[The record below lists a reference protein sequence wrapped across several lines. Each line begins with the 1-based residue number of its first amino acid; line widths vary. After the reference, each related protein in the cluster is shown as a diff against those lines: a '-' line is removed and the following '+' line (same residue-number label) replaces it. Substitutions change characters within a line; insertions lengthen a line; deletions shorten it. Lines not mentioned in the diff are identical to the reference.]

1 MNLPLLVE
9 IPAALLPLVARN
21 RESLRAAVGAIQ
33 SESEG
38 AAAGL
43 IAGRTRS
50 HNSQTDHPTPP
61 FATPQSPVGAGSTR
75 DEALPVPTQPDWSP
89 DRWLQ
94 WDRVTAASDFVLQQA
109 TQNPVLL
116 LDLAASGDLDRAFA
130 PGELCAQIAAAVSQA
145 ATEDELARALRRQR
159 ARHQIR
165 IIWRDLTRQA
175 DLIQTCRDLSDMADA
190 CIDQAYQWLYLRH
203 CQQFGTPMGR
213 RSGQPQHMVVLGM
226 GKLGA
231 VELNLSSDI
240 DLIFAYPEGGETEGA
255 KRPLDNQ
262 EFFIRLGQRLI
273 KALDPITVDGFVFRV
288 DMRLR
293 PYGSSGALVLSFNA
307 LEQYYQDQGRDWE
320 RYAMIKARV
329 VAGDQQA
336 GAQLLDMLRPFVYR
350 RYLDFSAIEA
360 LRTMKQL
367 IQQEVRRKGMADN
380 IKLGSGGIRE
390 VEFIAQAFQLIHGGR
405 DLSLQQRPL
414 LKVLATLE
422 GQGYLPAAVIAEL
435 RDGYEFLRYTEHAI
449 QAIADRQTQMLPDG
463 DQDRA
468 RIAFMMGFT
477 DWASFHQR
485 LMQWRER
492 TAWHF
497 GELIAD
503 PDEEADVPKEEI
515 VGGEWLPLWED
526 SQDQDVACRQ
536 LYTAGFNDP
545 AKALKRLEDLRAS
558 PQLRAMQRLGRERLD
573 AFIPRLLAQAVEHV
587 DPDLVLERVLP
598 LVEAVARR
606 SAYLVLLTENPD
618 ALRRLLTLCAASPWI
633 AEQIARFPLLLD
645 ELLNEARLFN
655 PPLAPE
661 LAAELRERL
670 TRIPEDDLEQQMEAL
685 RHFKLAHN
693 LRVAA
698 SEIVGALPLMK
709 VSDYLTWLAEAILEQ
724 VLALAWRQTV
734 ARHGVPKRP
743 DGSDCDPGFVIVGYG
758 KVGGIEL
765 GHGSDLDLVFIHD
778 GDPNAETDGAKP
790 IDSAQFFT
798 RLGQRIIHLL
808 TAQTNSG
815 QLYDVDMRL
824 RPSGAAGLLVSSV
837 AAFARY
843 QENEAWTW
851 EHQALVRARVLVGC
865 RQTGAA
871 FEQVRAQ
878 VLGRTRD
885 LDKLRAEVSEMRAK
899 MRDNLGTRLTT
910 AGLGANAFDAGV
922 PFDVKQDA
930 GGIVD
935 IEFMVQYAALAWS
948 DKHPALLQY
957 TDNIRILEGLEQAGL
972 LPAAD
977 AGLLREAYKA
987 YRSAA
992 HRQALQ
998 KQAGVI
1004 AGDQFSAERREVM
1017 RIWQSLGLSTP
1028 PVGAA

>member
-1 MNLPLLVE
+1 MSLPLLADF
-9 IPAALLPLVARN
+9 PAILLPLITRAQQTFRTALADLSADALASFEAWP
-21 RESLRAAVGAIQ
+21 ESRRLA
-33 SESEG
+33 
-38 AAAGL
+38 
-43 IAGRTRS
+43 
-50 HNSQTDHPTPP
+50 
-61 FATPQSPVGAGSTR
+61 F
-75 DEALPVPTQPDWSP
+75 
-89 DRWLQ
+89 
-94 WDRVTAASDFVLQQA
+94 DRVCAASDFVTEQICRD
-109 TQNPVLL
+109 PRML
-116 LDLAASGDLDRAFA
+116 LDMADS
-130 PGELCAQIAAAVSQA
+130 GELERSFSADELRGQIADALST
-145 ATEDELARALRRQR
+145 ATTDDELGRNLRRQR
-159 ARHQIR
+159 MRHQVR

-175 DLIQTCRDLSDMADA
+175 DLIETCRELSDMADA
-190 CIDQAYQWLYLRH
+190 CIDLACHWLHERL
-203 CQQFGTPMGR
+203 CQQFGTPTGR
-213 RSGQPQHMVVLGM
+213 RTGLPQQMVILGM

-240 DLIFAYPEGGETEGA
+240 DLIFGYPEGGETVGV

-273 KALDPITVDGFVFRV
+273 KALDPVTVDGFVFRV

-329 VAGDQQA
+329 VGGDQKA
-336 GAQLLDMLRPFVYR
+336 GAELLEMLRPFVYR

-367 IQQEVRRKGMADN
+367 IQQEVKRKGMAEN
-380 IKLGSGGIRE
+380 IKLGAGGIRE

-414 LKVLATLE
+414 FKVLKTLE
-422 GQGYLPAAVIAEL
+422 GQGYLPSAVTEEL
-435 RDGYEFLRYTEHAI
+435 REGYEFLRYTEHAI
-449 QAIADRQTQMLPDG
+449 QAIADRQTQMLPDNEQ
-463 DQDRA
+463 DQA
-468 RIAFMMGFT
+468 RIALMMGFS
-477 DWASFHQR
+477 DWASFHER
-485 LMQWRER
+485 LMYWRGR
-492 TAWHF
+492 VSWHF
-497 GELIAD
+497 RQVIAD
-503 PDEEADVPKEEI
+503 PDSDPDEEQEDDSEVI
-515 VGGEWLPLWED
+515 VGGEWLPLWEE
-526 SQDQDVACRQ
+526 SQDEEAASRQ
-536 LYTAGFNDP
+536 LSQAGFVN
-545 AKALKRLEDLRAS
+545 AETAIKHLANLRSS
-558 PQLRAMQRLGRERLD
+558 PHLRSMQRLSRERLD
-573 AFIPRLLAQAVEHV
+573 AFIPRLLAQAVEH
-587 DPDLVLERVLP
+587 DKPDLVLERVLP

-645 ELLNEARLFN
+645 ELLNEGRLFN

-670 TRIPEDDLEQQMEAL
+670 IRIPEDDLEQQMEAL
-685 RHFKLAHN
+685 RHFKLAHS

-698 SEIVGALPLMK
+698 SEITGSLPLMK

-724 VLALAWRQTV
+724 VLALAWRHSV
-734 ARHGVPKRP
+734 ARHGTPSRP
-743 DGSDCDPGFVIVGYG
+743 DGTLCDPGFVIVGYG

-778 GDPNAETDGAKP
+778 GDPQTETDGARP

-808 TAQTNSG
+808 TTQTNSG

-824 RPSGAAGLLVSSV
+824 RPSGASGLLVSSLG
-837 AAFARY
+837 AFARY
-843 QENEAWTW
+843 QDKEAWTW
-851 EHQALVRARVLVGC
+851 EHQALVRARVLTGSPDVG
-865 RQTGAA
+865 R
-871 FEQVRAQ
+871 EVEKVRAD
-878 VLGRTRD
+878 VLGRERD

-899 MRDNLGTRLTT
+899 MRDNLGSRLTA
-910 AGLGANAFDAGV
+910 AGRGANAFESSM
-922 PFDVKQDA
+922 PFDLKQDA

-948 DKHPALLQY
+948 REHPGLLQY
-957 TDNIRILEGLEQAGL
+957 TDNIRILEGLEEAGL
-972 LPAAD
+972 LPDAD
-977 AGLLREAYKA
+977 ASLLREAYKA

-998 KQAGVI
+998 KQAGVVS
-1004 AGDQFSAERREVM
+1004 GDQFHCERREVM
-1017 RIWQSLGLSTP
+1017 RIWAQMGLS
-1028 PVGAA
+1028 

>member
-1 MNLPLLVE
+1 MTLPVLAEL
-9 IPAALLPLVARN
+9 PAILLPLV
-21 RESLRAAVGAIQ
+21 
-33 SESEG
+33 
-38 AAAGL
+38 
-43 IAGRTRS
+43 TRS
-50 HNSQTDHPTPP
+50 EQSFRTAVAALEDDHGFVNWTPERWAQ
-61 FATPQSPVGAGSTR
+61 FA
-75 DEALPVPTQPDWSP
+75 
-89 DRWLQ
+89 
-94 WDRVTAASDFVLQQA
+94 RVTAASEFVIEQSVRDPLM
-109 TQNPVLL
+109 LL
-116 LDLAASGDLDRAFA
+116 SLVQSGELDRAFA
-130 PGELCAQIAAAVSQA
+130 PGELCAQIAAAVNA
-145 ATEDELARALRRQR
+145 AQSEDELGRALRRQR
-159 ARHQIR
+159 ARHQVR

-175 DLIQTCRDLSDMADA
+175 DLVQTCRDLSDMADA
-190 CIDQAYQWLYLRH
+190 TIDQAYQWLYSRH
-203 CQQFGTPMGR
+203 CEQFGTPTGR
-213 RSGQPQHMVVLGM
+213 RSGEPQQMVILGM

-240 DLIFAYPEGGETEGA
+240 DLIFAYPEGGETVGV
-255 KRPLDNQ
+255 KRSLDNQ

-273 KALDPITVDGFVFRV
+273 KALDPMTVDGFVFRV

-329 VAGDQQA
+329 VAGDQVA

-414 LKVLATLE
+414 LKVLSTLE
-422 GQGYLPAAVIAEL
+422 GQGYLPPAVISEL
-435 RDGYEFLRYTEHAI
+435 REGYEFLRYTEHAI

-463 DQDRA
+463 AQDQA
-468 RIAFMMGFT
+468 RIAFMLGFA
-477 DWASFHQR
+477 DWDAFHEN
-485 LMQWRER
+485 LMFWRGR
-492 TAWHF
+492 VAWHF
-497 GELIAD
+497 AQVIAD
-503 PDEEADVPKEEI
+503 PDDDEGAESEVV
-515 VGGEWLPLWED
+515 VGGEWLPLWEEA
-526 SQDQDVACRQ
+526 QDEEAACRQ
-536 LYTAGFNDP
+536 LEEGGFAD
-545 AKALKRLEDLRAS
+545 ASKALKALAGLRSS

-573 AFIPRLLAQAVEHV
+573 AFIPRLLAQAVEHAN
-587 DPDLVLERVLP
+587 PDLVLERVLP

-606 SAYLVLLTENPD
+606 SAYLVLLTENPS

-633 AEQIARFPLLLD
+633 AEQITRFPLLLD
-645 ELLNEARLFN
+645 ELLNEGRLFK

-685 RHFKLAHN
+685 RHFKLAHR

-698 SEIVGALPLMK
+698 SEIAGSLPLMK

-734 ARHGVPKRP
+734 AKYGTPLRT
-743 DGSDCDPGFVIVGYG
+743 DGTLCDPGFIIVGYG
-758 KVGGIEL
+758 KVGGLEL

-778 GDPNAETDGAKP
+778 GDPQAETDGPKS
-790 IDSAQFFT
+790 IDGAQFFT

-815 QLYDVDMRL
+815 QLYEVDMRL
-824 RPSGAAGLLVSSV
+824 RPSGASGLLVSSLG
-837 AAFARY
+837 AFARY

-851 EHQALVRARVLVGC
+851 EHQALVRARVLVGS
-865 RQTGAA
+865 QDVGQA
-871 FEQVRAQ
+871 FEKVRAQ
-878 VLGRTRD
+878 VLGKARD
-885 LDKLRAEVSEMRAK
+885 LATLQQEVSEMRAK
-899 MRDNLGTRLTT
+899 MRDNLGTKST
-910 AGLGANAFDAGV
+910 AAGTAANAFDATA
-922 PFDVKQDA
+922 PFDLKQDA

-948 DKHPALLQY
+948 QSHPPLLRW
-957 TDNIRILEGLEQAGL
+957 TDNIRILEELEHEGLM
-972 LPAAD
+972 PAED
-977 AGLLREAYKA
+977 ASLLREAYKA

-998 KQAGVI
+998 KDAGVI
-1004 AGDQFSAERREVM
+1004 AGDQFADERRQVL
-1017 RIWQSLGLSTP
+1017 RIWKEMGLS
-1028 PVGAA
+1028 

>member
-1 MNLPLLVE
+1 MSLPSLAA
-9 IPAALLPLVARN
+9 IPSLLLPLA
-21 RESLRAAVGAIQ
+21 SRAEQSWRSAV
-33 SESEG
+33 
-38 AAAGL
+38 AGL
-43 IAGRTRS
+43 EGEQGLDEWSSERWS
-50 HNSQTDHPTPP
+50 D
-61 FATPQSPVGAGSTR
+61 FA
-75 DEALPVPTQPDWSP
+75 
-89 DRWLQ
+89 
-94 WDRVTAASDFVLQQA
+94 RVSAASDFFIEQVLRD
-109 TQNPVLL
+109 PLMLL
-116 LDLAASGDLDRAFA
+116 ELVSWGELDRSFA
-130 PGELCAQIAAAVSQA
+130 PGELCGQIAEAAQQA
-145 ATEDELARALRRQR
+145 QTDEELGRALRRQR
-159 ARHQIR
+159 TRQQVR

-175 DLIQTCRDLSDMADA
+175 DLIETCRDLSDMADA
-190 CIDQAYQWLYLRH
+190 SIDQAYRWLYERH
-203 CQQFGTPMGR
+203 CQQFGTPIGH
-213 RSGQPQHMVVLGM
+213 RSGEPQPMVILGM

-240 DLIFAYPEGGETEGA
+240 DLIFAYPEGGETVGA

-273 KALDPITVDGFVFRV
+273 KALDPMTVDGFVFRV

-329 VAGDQQA
+329 VAGDQVM
-336 GAQLLDMLRPFVYR
+336 GAQLLEMLRPFVYR

-380 IKLGSGGIRE
+380 IKLGAGGIRE

-414 LKVLATLE
+414 LKVLSILE
-422 GQGYLPAAVIAEL
+422 GQGYLPAAVVNEL
-435 RDGYEFLRYTEHAI
+435 REGYEFLRYTEHAI

-463 DQDRA
+463 EQDQA
-468 RIAFMMGFT
+468 RIAFMMGFDT
-477 DWASFHQR
+477 WAQFHEQ
-485 LMQWRER
+485 LMAWRGR
-492 TAWHF
+492 IDWHF
-497 GELIAD
+497 RQVIAD
-503 PDEEADVPKEEI
+503 PDEEEDLDEGELI
-515 VGGEWLPLWED
+515 VGGEWLPLWEEV
-526 SQDQDVACRQ
+526 QDDAAACAQ
-536 LYTAGFNDP
+536 LEEAGFVDAP
-545 AKALKRLEDLRAS
+545 KALKQLANLRSS

-573 AFIPRLLAQAVEHV
+573 AFIPRLLAQAVEHAN
-587 DPDLVLERVLP
+587 PDLVLERVLP

-633 AEQIARFPLLLD
+633 AEQITRFPLLLD
-645 ELLNEARLFN
+645 ELLNEGRLFK

-685 RHFKLAHN
+685 RNFKLAHR

-698 SEIVGALPLMK
+698 SEIAGSLPLMK

-734 ARHGVPKRP
+734 AKYGTPQRA
-743 DGSDCDPGFVIVGYG
+743 DGSLCDPGFIIVGYG

-815 QLYDVDMRL
+815 QLYEVDMRL
-824 RPSGAAGLLVSSV
+824 RPSGASGLLVSSLG
-837 AAFARY
+837 AFERY
-843 QENEAWTW
+843 QQNEAWTW

-865 RQTGAA
+865 QQVGAA
-871 FEQVRAQ
+871 FETVRAQ
-878 VLGRTRD
+878 VLGRERD
-885 LDKLRAEVSEMRAK
+885 LPTLRQEVSEMRAK
-899 MRDNLGTRLTT
+899 MRDNLGTRLTAAGT
-910 AGLGANAFDAGV
+910 AQNAFEATV
-922 PFDVKQDA
+922 PFDLKQDA

-948 DKHPALLQY
+948 REHPELLRY

-972 LPAAD
+972 MPASD
-977 AGLLREAYKA
+977 ASLLREAYKA
-987 YRSAA
+987 FRAVA

-998 KQAGVI
+998 KEAGVVS
-1004 AGDQFSAERREVM
+1004 GDQLVEARRDVR
-1017 RIWQSLGLSTP
+1017 RIWAQLGLS
-1028 PVGAA
+1028 

>member
-1 MNLPLLVE
+1 MTLPVLAEL
-9 IPAALLPLVARN
+9 PAILLPLV
-21 RESLRAAVGAIQ
+21 
-33 SESEG
+33 
-38 AAAGL
+38 
-43 IAGRTRS
+43 TRS
-50 HNSQTDHPTPP
+50 EQSFRTAVAALEDDHGFSNWTPERWAQ
-61 FATPQSPVGAGSTR
+61 FA
-75 DEALPVPTQPDWSP
+75 
-89 DRWLQ
+89 
-94 WDRVTAASDFVLQQA
+94 RVSAASDFVIEQSVRDPLM
-109 TQNPVLL
+109 LL
-116 LDLAASGDLDRAFA
+116 SLVQSGELDRPFA
-130 PGELCAQIAAAVSQA
+130 PGELCAQIAAAVNTAQS
-145 ATEDELARALRRQR
+145 EDELGRVLRRQR
-159 ARHQIR
+159 ARHQVR
-165 IIWRDLTRQA
+165 IIWRDLNRQA
-175 DLIQTCRDLSDMADA
+175 DLVQTCRDLSDMADA
-190 CIDQAYQWLYLRH
+190 TIDQAYQWLYSRH
-203 CQQFGTPMGR
+203 CQQFGTPTGR
-213 RSGQPQHMVVLGM
+213 RSGLPQQMVILGM

-240 DLIFAYPEGGETEGA
+240 DLIFAYPEGGETVGV
-255 KRPLDNQ
+255 KRALDNQ

-273 KALDPITVDGFVFRV
+273 KALDPMTVDGFVFRV

-329 VAGDQQA
+329 VAGDQAA

-414 LKVLATLE
+414 LKVLSTLE
-422 GQGYLPAAVIAEL
+422 GQGYLPPAVISEL
-435 RDGYEFLRYTEHAI
+435 REGYEFLRYTEHAI

-463 DQDRA
+463 AQDQA
-468 RIAFMMGFT
+468 RIAFMLGFA
-477 DWASFHQR
+477 DWQAFHEK
-485 LMQWRER
+485 LMFWRGR
-492 TAWHF
+492 VAWHF
-497 GELIAD
+497 AQVIAD
-503 PDEEADVPKEEI
+503 PDEEEGADCEVV
-515 VGGEWLPLWED
+515 VGGEWLPLWEEA
-526 SQDQDVACRQ
+526 QDEEAACRQ
-536 LYTAGFNDP
+536 LEEGGFAD
-545 AKALKRLEDLRAS
+545 ATKALKALASLRGS

-573 AFIPRLLAQAVEHV
+573 AFIPRLLAQAVEH
-587 DPDLVLERVLP
+587 DSPDLVLERVLP

-606 SAYLVLLTENPD
+606 SAYLVLLTENPG

-633 AEQIARFPLLLD
+633 AEQITRFPLLLD
-645 ELLNEARLFN
+645 ELLNEGRLFK

-685 RHFKLAHN
+685 RHFKLAHR

-698 SEIVGALPLMK
+698 SEIAGSLPLMK

-734 ARHGVPKRP
+734 AKYGTPLRT
-743 DGSDCDPGFVIVGYG
+743 DGSLCDPGFIIVGYG
-758 KVGGIEL
+758 KVGGLEL

-778 GDPNAETDGAKP
+778 GDPQAETDGPKP
-790 IDSAQFFT
+790 IDGAQFFT

-815 QLYDVDMRL
+815 QLYEVDMRL
-824 RPSGAAGLLVSSV
+824 RPSGASGLLVSSLG
-837 AAFARY
+837 AFERY

-851 EHQALVRARVLVGC
+851 EHQALVRARVLVGS
-865 RQTGAA
+865 QDVGQA
-871 FEQVRAQ
+871 FEKVRAQ
-878 VLGRTRD
+878 VLGKARD
-885 LDKLRAEVSEMRAK
+885 LAKLQQEVSEMRAK
-899 MRDNLGTRLTT
+899 MRDNLGSKST
-910 AGLGANAFDAGV
+910 AAGTAANAFEATA
-922 PFDVKQDA
+922 PFDLKQDA

-948 DKHPALLQY
+948 KQHPALLEF
-957 TDNIRILEGLEQAGL
+957 TDNIRILEGLDRL
-972 LPAAD
+972 
-977 AGLLREAYKA
+977 GLLRDGEATLLQDAYKA

-998 KQAGVI
+998 KQPGVVG
-1004 AGDQFSAERREVM
+1004 GDQFHEHRRNVM
-1017 RIWQSLGLSTP
+1017 RIWRELGL
-1028 PVGAA
+1028 G

>member
-1 MNLPLLVE
+1 MTLPVLAEL
-9 IPAALLPLVARN
+9 PAILLPLV
-21 RESLRAAVGAIQ
+21 
-33 SESEG
+33 
-38 AAAGL
+38 
-43 IAGRTRS
+43 TRS
-50 HNSQTDHPTPP
+50 EQSFRTAVASLEDDHGFANWTPERWAQ
-61 FATPQSPVGAGSTR
+61 FA
-75 DEALPVPTQPDWSP
+75 
-89 DRWLQ
+89 
-94 WDRVTAASDFVLQQA
+94 RVSAASDFVIEQSVRDPLM
-109 TQNPVLL
+109 LL
-116 LDLAASGDLDRAFA
+116 TLVQSGELDRPFA
-130 PGELCAQIAAAVSQA
+130 PGELCAQIAAAVSEAQS
-145 ATEDELARALRRQR
+145 EDELGRVLRRQR
-159 ARHQIR
+159 ARHQVR
-165 IIWRDLTRQA
+165 IIWRDLNRQA
-175 DLIQTCRDLSDMADA
+175 DLVQTCRDLSDMADA
-190 CIDQAYQWLYLRH
+190 TIDQAYQWLYSRH
-203 CQQFGTPMGR
+203 CQQFGTPTGR
-213 RSGQPQHMVVLGM
+213 RSGLPQQMVILGM

-240 DLIFAYPEGGETEGA
+240 DLIFAYPEGGETVGV
-255 KRPLDNQ
+255 KRALDNQ

-273 KALDPITVDGFVFRV
+273 KALDPMTVDGFVFRV

-329 VAGDQQA
+329 VAGDQVA

-414 LKVLATLE
+414 LKVLSTLE
-422 GQGYLPAAVIAEL
+422 GQGYLPPAVISEL
-435 RDGYEFLRYTEHAI
+435 REGYEFLRYTEHAI

-463 DQDRA
+463 AQDQA
-468 RIAFMMGFT
+468 RIAFMLGFA
-477 DWASFHQR
+477 DWEAFHEQ
-485 LMQWRER
+485 LMFWRGR
-492 TAWHF
+492 VAWHF
-497 GELIAD
+497 AQVIAD
-503 PDEEADVPKEEI
+503 PDEEEGASCEVV
-515 VGGEWLPLWED
+515 VGGEWLPLWEEA
-526 SQDQDVACRQ
+526 QDEEAACRQ
-536 LYTAGFNDP
+536 LEEGGFAD
-545 AKALKRLEDLRAS
+545 ATKALKALASLRSS

-573 AFIPRLLAQAVEHV
+573 AFIPRLLAQAVEH
-587 DPDLVLERVLP
+587 DNPDLVLERVLP

-606 SAYLVLLTENPD
+606 SAYLVLLTENPG

-633 AEQIARFPLLLD
+633 AEQITRFPLLLD
-645 ELLNEARLFN
+645 ELLNEGRLFK

-685 RHFKLAHN
+685 RHFKLAHR

-698 SEIVGALPLMK
+698 SEIAGSLPLMK

-734 ARHGVPKRP
+734 AKYGTPLRT
-743 DGSDCDPGFVIVGYG
+743 DGTLCDPGFIIVGYG
-758 KVGGIEL
+758 KVGGLEL

-778 GDPNAETDGAKP
+778 GDPQAETDGPKP
-790 IDSAQFFT
+790 IDGAQFFT

-815 QLYDVDMRL
+815 QLYEVDMRL
-824 RPSGAAGLLVSSV
+824 RPSGASGLLVSSLG
-837 AAFARY
+837 AFERY

-851 EHQALVRARVLVGC
+851 EHQALVRARVLVGS
-865 RQTGAA
+865 QDVGQA
-871 FEQVRAQ
+871 FEKVRAQ
-878 VLGRTRD
+878 VLGKARD
-885 LDKLRAEVSEMRAK
+885 LAKLQQEVSEMRAK
-899 MRDNLGTRLTT
+899 MRDNLGSKGT
-910 AGLGANAFDAGV
+910 AAGTAANAFEATA
-922 PFDVKQDA
+922 PFDLKQDA

-948 DKHPALLQY
+948 HNHPPLLRW
-957 TDNIRILEGLEQAGL
+957 TDNIRILEELEHEGLM
-972 LPAAD
+972 PAED
-977 AGLLREAYKA
+977 ASLLREAYKA

-998 KQAGVI
+998 KDAGVI
-1004 AGDQFSAERREVM
+1004 AGDQFADERRQVL
-1017 RIWQSLGLSTP
+1017 RIWKELGLS
-1028 PVGAA
+1028 

>member
-1 MNLPLLVE
+1 MTLPVLAEL
-9 IPAALLPLVARN
+9 PAILLPLV
-21 RESLRAAVGAIQ
+21 
-33 SESEG
+33 
-38 AAAGL
+38 
-43 IAGRTRS
+43 TRS
-50 HNSQTDHPTPP
+50 EQSFRTAVAALEDDHGLANWTPERWTQ
-61 FATPQSPVGAGSTR
+61 FA
-75 DEALPVPTQPDWSP
+75 
-89 DRWLQ
+89 
-94 WDRVTAASDFVLQQA
+94 RVTAASEFVIEQSVRDPLM
-109 TQNPVLL
+109 LL
-116 LDLAASGDLDRAFA
+116 TLVQSGELDRAFA
-130 PGELCAQIAAAVSQA
+130 PGELCAQIAAAVNA
-145 ATEDELARALRRQR
+145 AQNEDELGRALRRQR
-159 ARHQIR
+159 ARHQVR

-175 DLIQTCRDLSDMADA
+175 DLVQSCRDLSDMADA
-190 CIDQAYQWLYLRH
+190 TIDQAYQWLYSRH
-203 CQQFGTPMGR
+203 CEQFGTPTGR
-213 RSGQPQHMVVLGM
+213 RSGEPQQMVILGM

-240 DLIFAYPEGGETEGA
+240 DLIFAYPEGGETVGV
-255 KRPLDNQ
+255 KRSLDNQ

-273 KALDPITVDGFVFRV
+273 KALDPMTVDGFVFRV

-329 VAGDQQA
+329 VAGDQVA

-414 LKVLATLE
+414 LKVLSTLE
-422 GQGYLPAAVIAEL
+422 GQGYLPPAVISEL
-435 RDGYEFLRYTEHAI
+435 REGYEFLRYTEHAI

-463 DQDRA
+463 AQDQA
-468 RIAFMMGFT
+468 RIAFMLGFA
-477 DWASFHQR
+477 DWDSFHEK
-485 LMQWRER
+485 LMFWRGR
-492 TAWHF
+492 VAWHF
-497 GELIAD
+497 AQVIAD
-503 PDEEADVPKEEI
+503 PDEDEGAESEVV
-515 VGGEWLPLWED
+515 VGGEWLPLWEEA
-526 SQDQDVACRQ
+526 QDEEAACRQ
-536 LYTAGFNDP
+536 LEEGGFAD
-545 AKALKRLEDLRAS
+545 ASKALKALAGLRSS

-573 AFIPRLLAQAVEHV
+573 AFIPRLLAQAVEHAN
-587 DPDLVLERVLP
+587 PDLVLERVLP

-606 SAYLVLLTENPD
+606 SAYLVLLTENPG

-633 AEQIARFPLLLD
+633 AEQITRFPLLLD
-645 ELLNEARLFN
+645 ELLNEGRLFK

-685 RHFKLAHN
+685 RHFKLAHR

-698 SEIVGALPLMK
+698 SEIAGSLPLMK

-734 ARHGVPKRP
+734 AKYGTPLRT
-743 DGSDCDPGFVIVGYG
+743 DGTLCDPGFIIVGYG
-758 KVGGIEL
+758 KVGGLEL

-778 GDPNAETDGAKP
+778 GDPQAETDGPKS
-790 IDSAQFFT
+790 IDGAQFFT

-815 QLYDVDMRL
+815 QLYEVDMRL
-824 RPSGAAGLLVSSV
+824 RPSGASGLLVSSLG
-837 AAFARY
+837 AFARY

-851 EHQALVRARVLVGC
+851 EHQALVRARVLVGS
-865 RQTGAA
+865 QDVGQA
-871 FEQVRAQ
+871 FEKVRAQ
-878 VLGRTRD
+878 VLGKARD
-885 LDKLRAEVSEMRAK
+885 LAKLQQEVSEMRAK
-899 MRDNLGTRLTT
+899 MRDNLGTKST
-910 AGLGANAFDAGV
+910 AAGTAVNAFDATA
-922 PFDVKQDA
+922 PFDLKQDA

-948 DKHPALLQY
+948 QSHPPLLRW
-957 TDNIRILEGLEQAGL
+957 TDNIRILEELEHEGLM
-972 LPAAD
+972 PAED
-977 AGLLREAYKA
+977 ASLLREAYKA

-998 KQAGVI
+998 KDAGVI
-1004 AGDQFSAERREVM
+1004 PGDQFADERRQVL
-1017 RIWQSLGLSTP
+1017 RIWKEMGLS
-1028 PVGAA
+1028 

>member
-1 MNLPLLVE
+1 MSLPSLAD
-9 IPAALLPLVARN
+9 IPAILLPLVSRAQQTFRT
-21 RESLRAAVGAIQ
+21 SLA
-33 SESEG
+33 
-38 AAAGL
+38 
-43 IAGRTRS
+43 
-50 HNSQTDHPTPP
+50 
-61 FATPQSPVGAGSTR
+61 
-75 DEALPVPTQPDWSP
+75 
-89 DRWLQ
+89 
-94 WDRVTAASDFVLQQA
+94 AASDGASASFDAWPESRRAAFDRVCASSDFVTEQVCRDPQI
-109 TQNPVLL
+109 L
-116 LDLAASGDLDRAFA
+116 LDLAESGELERSFA
-130 PGELCAQIAAAVSQA
+130 PGELRGQIAAAAAQA
-145 ATEDELARALRRQR
+145 SSEDELGRNLRRQR
-159 ARHQIR
+159 TRQQVR

-175 DLIQTCRDLSDMADA
+175 DLVETCRDLSDMADG
-190 CIDQAYQWLYLRH
+190 CIDLAYQWLYERH
-203 CQQFGTPMGR
+203 CQQFGTPTGR
-213 RSGQPQHMVVLGM
+213 RSGQAQQMVILGM

-240 DLIFAYPEGGETEGA
+240 DLIFAYPEGGETVGV

-329 VAGDQQA
+329 VGGDQAA
-336 GAQLLDMLRPFVYR
+336 GEQLLDMLRPFVYR

-367 IQQEVRRKGMADN
+367 IQQEVRRKGMAEN
-380 IKLGSGGIRE
+380 IKLGAGGIRE

-414 LKVLATLE
+414 LKVLRTLE
-422 GQGYLPAAVIAEL
+422 GQGYLPAAVIDEL
-435 RDGYEFLRYTEHAI
+435 RQGYEFLRYTEHAI
-449 QAIADRQTQMLPDG
+449 QAIADRQTQMLPEDEK
-463 DQDRA
+463 DQA
-468 RIAFMMGFT
+468 RIAFMLGFA
-477 DWASFHQR
+477 DWQSFHER
-485 LMQWRER
+485 LMHWRER
-492 TAWHF
+492 VSWHF
-497 GELIAD
+497 RQVIAD
-503 PDEEADVPKEEI
+503 PDSDPDDEQQEEAEVV
-515 VGGEWLPLWED
+515 VGVEWLPLWEE
-526 SQDQDVACRQ
+526 SQDEDAACRQ
-536 LYTAGFNDP
+536 LLSGGFVD
-545 AKALKRLEDLRAS
+545 ADKALKNLNDLRNS
-558 PQLRAMQRLGRERLD
+558 SQLRSMQRLGRERLD
-573 AFIPRLLAQAVEHV
+573 AFIPRLLAQAVEH
-587 DPDLVLERVLP
+587 DNPDLVLERVLP

-645 ELLNEARLFN
+645 ELLNEGRLFS
-655 PPLAPE
+655 PPQALE

-670 TRIPEDDLEQQMEAL
+670 TRIPEDDLEQQMEVL
-685 RHFKLAHN
+685 RHFKLAHR

-698 SEIVGALPLMK
+698 SEITGSLPLMK

-724 VLALAWRQTV
+724 VLALAWRHTV
-734 ARHGVPKRP
+734 ARHGTPSRP
-743 DGSDCDPGFVIVGYG
+743 DGSLCDPGFVIVGYG

-778 GDPNAETDGAKP
+778 GDLQAETDGAKP

-815 QLYDVDMRL
+815 QLYEVDMRL
-824 RPSGAAGLLVSSV
+824 RPSGASGLLVSSLG
-837 AAFARY
+837 AFSRY

-851 EHQALVRARVLVGC
+851 EHQALVRARVLVGSHEV
-865 RQTGAA
+865 GHA
-871 FEQVRAQ
+871 FEGVRAA
-878 VLGRTRD
+878 VLGRERD
-885 LDKLRAEVSEMRAK
+885 LPKLQQEVSEMRAK
-899 MRDNLGTRLTT
+899 MRGSLGTKAT
-910 AGLGANAFDAGV
+910 AAGTAANAFLATV
-922 PFDVKQDA
+922 PFDLKQDA

-948 DKHPALLQY
+948 REHPALLRY
-957 TDNIRILEGLEQAGL
+957 TDNIRILEGLEEAGL
-972 LPAAD
+972 IPASD
-977 AGLLREAYKA
+977 ASLLREVYKI

-998 KQAGVI
+998 NQAGVVQ
-1004 AGDQFSAERREVM
+1004 GDQFETQRREVM
-1017 RIWQSLGLSTP
+1017 RVWGEMGLS
-1028 PVGAA
+1028 

>member
-1 MNLPLLVE
+1 MTLPALAEL
-9 IPAALLPLVARN
+9 PAILLPLVSRS
-21 RESLRAAVGAIQ
+21 EQSFRAAV
-33 SESEG
+33 
-38 AAAGL
+38 AGL
-43 IAGRTRS
+43 EDDLGFSTW
-50 HNSQTDHPTPP
+50 TPERWAQ
-61 FATPQSPVGAGSTR
+61 FA
-75 DEALPVPTQPDWSP
+75 
-89 DRWLQ
+89 
-94 WDRVTAASDFVLQQA
+94 RVSAASDFVIEQSVRDPLM
-109 TQNPVLL
+109 LL
-116 LDLAASGDLDRAFA
+116 SLVQSGELDRPYAK
-130 PGELCAQIAAAVSQA
+130 GELCAQIAAAVSLAQ
-145 ATEDELARALRRQR
+145 TEDELGRALRRQR
-159 ARHQIR
+159 TRHQVR
-165 IIWRDLTRQA
+165 IIWRDLNRQA
-175 DLIQTCRDLSDMADA
+175 DLVQTCRDLSDMADA
-190 CIDQAYQWLYLRH
+190 SVDQAYQWLYRRH
-203 CQQFGTPMGR
+203 CDQFGTPTGR
-213 RSGQPQHMVVLGM
+213 RSGEPQQMVILGM

-240 DLIFAYPEGGETEGA
+240 DLIFAYPEGGETVGV

-320 RYAMIKARV
+320 RYAMIKSRV
-329 VAGDQQA
+329 VAGDQVA
-336 GAQLLDMLRPFVYR
+336 GEQLQEMLRPFVYR

-414 LKVLATLE
+414 LKVLSTLE
-422 GQGYLPAAVIAEL
+422 GQGYLPPAVISEL
-435 RDGYEFLRYTEHAI
+435 REGYEFLRYTEHAI
-449 QAIADRQTQMLPDG
+449 QAIADRQTQMLPDSAQ
-463 DQDRA
+463 DQA
-468 RIAFMMGFT
+468 RIAFMLGFA
-477 DWASFHQR
+477 DWEAFHEK
-485 LMQWRER
+485 LMFWRGR
-492 TAWHF
+492 VAWHF
-497 GELIAD
+497 AQVIAD
-503 PDEEADVPKEEI
+503 PDEDEGVESEVV
-515 VGGEWLPLWED
+515 VGGEWLPLWEEA
-526 SQDQDVACRQ
+526 QDEEAACRQ
-536 LYTAGFNDP
+536 LEEGGFAD
-545 AKALKRLEDLRAS
+545 ATKALKALASLRAS

-573 AFIPRLLAQAVEHV
+573 AFIPRLLAQAVEHEN
-587 DPDLVLERVLP
+587 PDLVLERVLP

-606 SAYLVLLTENPD
+606 SAYLVLLTENPG

-633 AEQIARFPLLLD
+633 AEQITRFPLLLD
-645 ELLNEARLFN
+645 ELLNEGRLFK

-685 RHFKLAHN
+685 RHFKLAHR

-698 SEIVGALPLMK
+698 SEIAGSLPLMK

-734 ARHGVPKRP
+734 AKYGTPLRT
-743 DGSDCDPGFVIVGYG
+743 DGTLCDPGFIIVGYG

-778 GDPNAETDGAKP
+778 GDQQAETDGPKP
-790 IDSAQFFT
+790 IDGTQFFT

-815 QLYDVDMRL
+815 QLYEVDMRL
-824 RPSGAAGLLVSSV
+824 RPSGASGLLVSSLG
-837 AAFARY
+837 AFARY

-851 EHQALVRARVLVGC
+851 EHQALVRARVLVGSKDVG
-865 RQTGAA
+865 QA
-871 FEQVRAQ
+871 FENVRAQ
-878 VLGRTRD
+878 VLGKVRD
-885 LDKLRAEVSEMRAK
+885 LAKLQQEVSEMRAK
-899 MRDNLGTRLTT
+899 MRDNLGSKST
-910 AGLGANAFDAGV
+910 AAGTGANAFEATA
-922 PFDVKQDA
+922 PFDLKQDA

-948 DKHPALLQY
+948 QTHPPLLRW
-957 TDNIRILEGLEQAGL
+957 TDNIRILEELEHEGLM
-972 LPAAD
+972 PAED
-977 AGLLREAYKA
+977 ASLLREAYKA

-998 KQAGVI
+998 KDAGVI
-1004 AGDQFSAERREVM
+1004 PGDQFADERRQVM
-1017 RIWQSLGLSTP
+1017 RIWRELGLS
-1028 PVGAA
+1028 

>member
-1 MNLPLLVE
+1 MSLPSLAA
-9 IPAALLPLVARN
+9 IPSLLLPLA
-21 RESLRAAVGAIQ
+21 SRAEQSWRSAV
-33 SESEG
+33 
-38 AAAGL
+38 AGL
-43 IAGRTRS
+43 EGEQGLDEWSSERWS
-50 HNSQTDHPTPP
+50 D
-61 FATPQSPVGAGSTR
+61 FA
-75 DEALPVPTQPDWSP
+75 
-89 DRWLQ
+89 
-94 WDRVTAASDFVLQQA
+94 RVSAASDFFIEQVLRD
-109 TQNPVLL
+109 PLMLL
-116 LDLAASGDLDRAFA
+116 ELVSWGELDRSFA
-130 PGELCAQIAAAVSQA
+130 PGELCGQIAEAAQQA
-145 ATEDELARALRRQR
+145 QTDEELGRALRRQR
-159 ARHQIR
+159 TRQQVR

-175 DLIQTCRDLSDMADA
+175 DLIETCRDLSDMADA
-190 CIDQAYQWLYLRH
+190 SIDQAYRWLYERH
-203 CQQFGTPMGR
+203 CQQFGTPIGH
-213 RSGQPQHMVVLGM
+213 RSGEPQPMVILGM

-240 DLIFAYPEGGETEGA
+240 DLIFAYPEGGETVGA

-273 KALDPITVDGFVFRV
+273 KALDPMTVDGFVFRV

-329 VAGDQQA
+329 VAGDQVM
-336 GAQLLDMLRPFVYR
+336 GAQLLEMLRPFVYR

-380 IKLGSGGIRE
+380 IKLGAGGIRE

-414 LKVLATLE
+414 LKVLSILE
-422 GQGYLPAAVIAEL
+422 GQGYLPTAVVNEL
-435 RDGYEFLRYTEHAI
+435 REGYEFLRYTEHAI

-463 DQDRA
+463 EQDQA
-468 RIAFMMGFT
+468 RIAFMMGFDT
-477 DWASFHQR
+477 WAQFHEQ
-485 LMQWRER
+485 LMAWRGR
-492 TAWHF
+492 IDWHF
-497 GELIAD
+497 RQVIAD
-503 PDEEADVPKEEI
+503 PDEEEDLDEGELI
-515 VGGEWLPLWED
+515 VGGEWLPLWEEV
-526 SQDQDVACRQ
+526 QDDAAACAQ
-536 LYTAGFNDP
+536 LEEAGFVDAP
-545 AKALKRLEDLRAS
+545 KALKQLANLRSS

-573 AFIPRLLAQAVEHV
+573 AFIPRLLAQAVEHAN
-587 DPDLVLERVLP
+587 PDLVLERVLP

-633 AEQIARFPLLLD
+633 AEQITRFPLLLD
-645 ELLNEARLFN
+645 ELLNEGRLFK

-685 RHFKLAHN
+685 RNFKLAHR

-698 SEIVGALPLMK
+698 SEIAGSLPLMK

-734 ARHGVPKRP
+734 AKYGTPQRA
-743 DGSDCDPGFVIVGYG
+743 DGSLCDPGFIIVGYG

-815 QLYDVDMRL
+815 QLYEVDMRL
-824 RPSGAAGLLVSSV
+824 RPSGASGLLVSSLG
-837 AAFARY
+837 AFERY
-843 QENEAWTW
+843 QQNEAWTW

-865 RQTGAA
+865 KQVGAA
-871 FEQVRAQ
+871 FEAVRAQ
-878 VLGRTRD
+878 VLGRERD
-885 LDKLRAEVSEMRAK
+885 LPTLRQEVSEMRAK
-899 MRDNLGTRLTT
+899 MRDNLGTRLTAAGT
-910 AGLGANAFDAGV
+910 AQNAFEATV
-922 PFDVKQDA
+922 PFDLKQDA

-948 DKHPALLQY
+948 REHPELLRY

-972 LPAAD
+972 MPASD
-977 AGLLREAYKA
+977 ASLLREAYKA
-987 YRSAA
+987 FRAVA

-998 KQAGVI
+998 KEAGVVS
-1004 AGDQFSAERREVM
+1004 GDQLVEARRDVR
-1017 RIWQSLGLSTP
+1017 RIWAQLGLS
-1028 PVGAA
+1028 

>member
-1 MNLPLLVE
+1 MTLPVLAEL
-9 IPAALLPLVARN
+9 PAILLPLV
-21 RESLRAAVGAIQ
+21 
-33 SESEG
+33 
-38 AAAGL
+38 
-43 IAGRTRS
+43 TRS
-50 HNSQTDHPTPP
+50 EQSFRTAVAAQEDDHGFVNWTPERWAQ
-61 FATPQSPVGAGSTR
+61 FA
-75 DEALPVPTQPDWSP
+75 
-89 DRWLQ
+89 
-94 WDRVTAASDFVLQQA
+94 RVTAASEFVIEQSVRDPLM
-109 TQNPVLL
+109 LL
-116 LDLAASGDLDRAFA
+116 SLVQSGELDRAFA
-130 PGELCAQIAAAVSQA
+130 PGELCAQIAAAVNA
-145 ATEDELARALRRQR
+145 AQSEDQLGRALRRQR
-159 ARHQIR
+159 ARHQVR

-175 DLIQTCRDLSDMADA
+175 DLVQTCRDLSDMADA
-190 CIDQAYQWLYLRH
+190 TIDQAYQWLYSRH
-203 CQQFGTPMGR
+203 CEQFGTPTGR
-213 RSGQPQHMVVLGM
+213 RSGEPQQMVILGM

-240 DLIFAYPEGGETEGA
+240 DLIFAYPEGGETVGV
-255 KRPLDNQ
+255 KRSLDNQ

-273 KALDPITVDGFVFRV
+273 KALDPMTVDGFVFRV

-329 VAGDQQA
+329 VAGDQVA

-414 LKVLATLE
+414 LKVLSTLE
-422 GQGYLPAAVIAEL
+422 GQGYLPPAVISEL
-435 RDGYEFLRYTEHAI
+435 REGYEFLRYTEHAI

-463 DQDRA
+463 AQDQA
-468 RIAFMMGFT
+468 RIAFMLGFA
-477 DWASFHQR
+477 DWDAFHEN
-485 LMQWRER
+485 LMFWRGR
-492 TAWHF
+492 VAWHF
-497 GELIAD
+497 AQVIAD
-503 PDEEADVPKEEI
+503 PDDDEGAESEVV
-515 VGGEWLPLWED
+515 VGGEWLPLWEEA
-526 SQDQDVACRQ
+526 QDEEAACRQ
-536 LYTAGFNDP
+536 LEEGGFAD
-545 AKALKRLEDLRAS
+545 ASKALKALAGLRSS

-573 AFIPRLLAQAVEHV
+573 AFIPRLLAQAVEHAN
-587 DPDLVLERVLP
+587 PDLVLERVLP

-606 SAYLVLLTENPD
+606 SAYLVLLTENPS

-633 AEQIARFPLLLD
+633 AEQITRFPLLLD
-645 ELLNEARLFN
+645 ELLNEGRLFK

-685 RHFKLAHN
+685 RHFKLAHR

-698 SEIVGALPLMK
+698 SEIAGSLPLMK

-734 ARHGVPKRP
+734 AKYGTPLRT
-743 DGSDCDPGFVIVGYG
+743 DGTLCDPGFIIVGYG
-758 KVGGIEL
+758 KVGGLEL

-778 GDPNAETDGAKP
+778 GDPQAETDGPKS
-790 IDSAQFFT
+790 IDGAQFFT

-815 QLYDVDMRL
+815 QLYEVDMRL
-824 RPSGAAGLLVSSV
+824 RPSGASGLLVSSLG
-837 AAFARY
+837 AFARY

-851 EHQALVRARVLVGC
+851 EHQALVRARVLVGS
-865 RQTGAA
+865 QDVGQA
-871 FEQVRAQ
+871 FEKVRAR
-878 VLGRTRD
+878 VLGKARD
-885 LDKLRAEVSEMRAK
+885 LATLQQEVSEMRAK
-899 MRDNLGTRLTT
+899 MRDNLGTKST
-910 AGLGANAFDAGV
+910 AAGTAANAFDATA
-922 PFDVKQDA
+922 PFDLKQDA

-948 DKHPALLQY
+948 QSHPPLLRW
-957 TDNIRILEGLEQAGL
+957 TDNIRILEELEHEGLM
-972 LPAAD
+972 PAED
-977 AGLLREAYKA
+977 ASLLREAYKA

-998 KQAGVI
+998 KDAGVI
-1004 AGDQFSAERREVM
+1004 AGDQFADERRQVL
-1017 RIWQSLGLSTP
+1017 RIWKEMGLS
-1028 PVGAA
+1028 

>member
-1 MNLPLLVE
+1 MSLPPLAELPG
-9 IPAALLPLVARN
+9 ILLPFV
-21 RESLRAAVGAIQ
+21 
-33 SESEG
+33 
-38 AAAGL
+38 
-43 IAGRTRS
+43 TRS
-50 HNSQTDHPTPP
+50 E
-61 FATPQSPVGAGSTR
+61 QSFRTAVAELDNDQGLSTW
-75 DEALPVPTQPDWSP
+75 TP
-89 DRWLQ
+89 DRWAQ
-94 WDRVTAASDFVLQQA
+94 FARVTAASDFVIEQSARDPLM
-109 TQNPVLL
+109 LL
-116 LDLAASGDLDRAFA
+116 ALVQSGELDRSFA
-130 PGELCAQIAAAVSQA
+130 PGELCAQIAAAVESAQ
-145 ATEDELARALRRQR
+145 TDDELGRALRRQR
-159 ARHQIR
+159 TRHQVR

-175 DLIQTCRDLSDMADA
+175 DLVQSCRDLSDMADA
-190 CIDQAYQWLYLRH
+190 CIDQAYQWLYSRH
-203 CQQFGTPMGR
+203 CQQFGVPTGR
-213 RSGQPQHMVVLGM
+213 RSGEPQQMVILGM

-240 DLIFAYPEGGETEGA
+240 DLIFAYPEGGETVGV
-255 KRPLDNQ
+255 KRSLDNQ

-273 KALDPITVDGFVFRV
+273 KALDPMTVDGFVFRV

-293 PYGSSGALVLSFNA
+293 PYGSAGALVLSFNA

-329 VAGDQQA
+329 VAGDQVA

-414 LKVLATLE
+414 LKVLSTLE
-422 GQGYLPAAVIAEL
+422 GQGYLPPAVINEL
-435 RDGYEFLRYTEHAI
+435 REGYEFLRYTEHAI

-463 DQDRA
+463 AQDQA
-468 RIAFMMGFT
+468 RIAFMLGF
-477 DWASFHQR
+477 DNWDAFHAQ
-485 LMQWRER
+485 LMYWRGR
-492 TAWHF
+492 VAWHF
-497 GELIAD
+497 GQVIAD
-503 PDEEADVPKEEI
+503 PDEEEGTESEVV
-515 VGGEWLPLWED
+515 VGGEWLPLWEEA
-526 SQDQDVACRQ
+526 QDEEAACRQ
-536 LYTAGFNDP
+536 LEEGGFVD
-545 AKALKRLEDLRAS
+545 ATKALKTLASLRGS

-573 AFIPRLLAQAVEHV
+573 AFIPRLLAQAVEHAN
-587 DPDLVLERVLP
+587 PDLVLERVLP

-606 SAYLVLLTENPD
+606 SAYLVLLTENPG

-633 AEQIARFPLLLD
+633 AEQITRFPLLLD
-645 ELLNEARLFN
+645 ELLNEGRLFK

-685 RHFKLAHN
+685 RHFKLAHR

-698 SEIVGALPLMK
+698 SEIAGSLPLMK

-734 ARHGVPKRP
+734 AKYGTPLRT
-743 DGSDCDPGFVIVGYG
+743 DGSLCDPGFIIVGYG
-758 KVGGIEL
+758 KVGGLEL

-778 GDPNAETDGAKP
+778 GDPQAETDGPKP
-790 IDSAQFFT
+790 IDGAQFFT

-815 QLYDVDMRL
+815 QLYEVDMRL
-824 RPSGAAGLLVSSV
+824 RPSGASGLLVSSLG
-837 AAFARY
+837 AFARY

-851 EHQALVRARVLVGC
+851 EHQALVRARVLVGS
-865 RQTGAA
+865 QDVGQA
-871 FEQVRAQ
+871 FEKVRAS
-878 VLGRTRD
+878 VLGKPRD
-885 LDKLRAEVSEMRAK
+885 LATLRQEVSEMRAK
-899 MRDNLGTRLTT
+899 MRDNLGSKST
-910 AGLGANAFDAGV
+910 AAGTGANAFEATA
-922 PFDVKQDA
+922 PFDLKQDA

-948 DKHPALLQY
+948 EAHPSLLRY
-957 TDNIRILEGLEQAGL
+957 TDNIRILEGLEEEGL
-972 LPAAD
+972 VPAED
-977 AGLLREAYKA
+977 ASLLREAYKA

-998 KQAGVI
+998 KDAGVI
-1004 AGDQFSAERREVM
+1004 PGDQFADERRQVL
-1017 RIWQSLGLSTP
+1017 RIWRELGLS
-1028 PVGAA
+1028 

>member
-1 MNLPLLVE
+1 MTLPVLAEL
-9 IPAALLPLVARN
+9 PAILLPLV
-21 RESLRAAVGAIQ
+21 
-33 SESEG
+33 
-38 AAAGL
+38 
-43 IAGRTRS
+43 TRS
-50 HNSQTDHPTPP
+50 EQSFRTAVAALEDDHGFADWTPERWAQ
-61 FATPQSPVGAGSTR
+61 FA
-75 DEALPVPTQPDWSP
+75 
-89 DRWLQ
+89 
-94 WDRVTAASDFVLQQA
+94 RVTAASEFVIEQSVRDPLM
-109 TQNPVLL
+109 LL
-116 LDLAASGDLDRAFA
+116 TLVQSGELDRAFA
-130 PGELCAQIAAAVSQA
+130 PGELCAQIAAAVNA
-145 ATEDELARALRRQR
+145 AQTEDELGRALRRQR
-159 ARHQIR
+159 ARHQVR

-175 DLIQTCRDLSDMADA
+175 DLVQTCRDLSDMADA
-190 CIDQAYQWLYLRH
+190 TIDQAYQWLYSRH
-203 CQQFGTPMGR
+203 CEQFGTPTGR
-213 RSGQPQHMVVLGM
+213 RSGEPQQMVILGM

-240 DLIFAYPEGGETEGA
+240 DLIFAYPEGGETVGV
-255 KRPLDNQ
+255 KRALDNQ

-273 KALDPITVDGFVFRV
+273 KALDPMTVDGFVFRV

-329 VAGDQQA
+329 VAGDQVA

-367 IQQEVRRKGMADN
+367 IQQEVRRKGMAEN

-414 LKVLATLE
+414 LKVLSTLE
-422 GQGYLPAAVIAEL
+422 GQGYLPPAVISEL
-435 RDGYEFLRYTEHAI
+435 REGYEFLRYTEHAI

-463 DQDRA
+463 AQDQA
-468 RIAFMMGFT
+468 RIAFMLGFA
-477 DWASFHQR
+477 DWDAFHEK
-485 LMQWRER
+485 LMFWRGR
-492 TAWHF
+492 VAWHF
-497 GELIAD
+497 AQVIAD
-503 PDEEADVPKEEI
+503 PDEDEGAENEVV
-515 VGGEWLPLWED
+515 VGGEWLPLWEEA
-526 SQDQDVACRQ
+526 QDEEAACRQ
-536 LYTAGFNDP
+536 LEEGGFAD
-545 AKALKRLEDLRAS
+545 ASKALKALAGLRGS

-573 AFIPRLLAQAVEHV
+573 AFIPRLLAQAVEHNN
-587 DPDLVLERVLP
+587 PDLVLERVLP

-606 SAYLVLLTENPD
+606 SAYLVLLTENPG

-633 AEQIARFPLLLD
+633 AEQITRFPLLLD
-645 ELLNEARLFN
+645 ELLNEGRLFK

-685 RHFKLAHN
+685 RHFKLAHR

-698 SEIVGALPLMK
+698 SEIAGSLPLMK

-734 ARHGVPKRP
+734 AKYGTPLRT
-743 DGSDCDPGFVIVGYG
+743 DGTLCDPGFIIVGYG
-758 KVGGIEL
+758 KVGGLEL

-778 GDPNAETDGAKP
+778 GDPQAETDGPKS
-790 IDSAQFFT
+790 IDGAQFFT

-815 QLYDVDMRL
+815 QLYEVDMRL
-824 RPSGAAGLLVSSV
+824 RPSGASGLLVSSLG
-837 AAFARY
+837 AFARY

-851 EHQALVRARVLVGC
+851 EHQALVRARVLVGS
-865 RQTGAA
+865 QDVGQA
-871 FEQVRAQ
+871 FDKVRAQ
-878 VLGRTRD
+878 VLGKARD
-885 LDKLRAEVSEMRAK
+885 LAKLQQEVSEMRAK
-899 MRDNLGTRLTT
+899 MRDNLGTKST
-910 AGLGANAFDAGV
+910 AAGTAANAFDATA
-922 PFDVKQDA
+922 PFDLKQDA

-948 DKHPALLQY
+948 QSHPPLLRW
-957 TDNIRILEGLEQAGL
+957 TDNIRILEELEHEGLM
-972 LPAAD
+972 PAED
-977 AGLLREAYKA
+977 ASLLREAYKA

-998 KQAGVI
+998 KDAGVI
-1004 AGDQFSAERREVM
+1004 PGDQFADERRQVL
-1017 RIWQSLGLSTP
+1017 RIWKEMGLS
-1028 PVGAA
+1028 

>member
-1 MNLPLLVE
+1 MTLPVLAEL
-9 IPAALLPLVARN
+9 PAILLPLV
-21 RESLRAAVGAIQ
+21 
-33 SESEG
+33 
-38 AAAGL
+38 
-43 IAGRTRS
+43 TRS
-50 HNSQTDHPTPP
+50 EQSFRTAVAALEDDHGLANWTPERWAQ
-61 FATPQSPVGAGSTR
+61 FA
-75 DEALPVPTQPDWSP
+75 
-89 DRWLQ
+89 
-94 WDRVTAASDFVLQQA
+94 RVTAASEFVIEQSVRDPLM
-109 TQNPVLL
+109 LL
-116 LDLAASGDLDRAFA
+116 SLVQSGELDRAFA
-130 PGELCAQIAAAVSQA
+130 PGELCAQIAAAVNA
-145 ATEDELARALRRQR
+145 AESEEELGRALRRQR
-159 ARHQIR
+159 ARHQMR

-175 DLIQTCRDLSDMADA
+175 DLVQTCRDLSDMADA
-190 CIDQAYQWLYLRH
+190 TIDQAYQWLYSRH
-203 CQQFGTPMGR
+203 CEQFGTPTGR
-213 RSGQPQHMVVLGM
+213 RSGEPQPMVILGM

-240 DLIFAYPEGGETEGA
+240 DLIFAYPEGGETVGV
-255 KRPLDNQ
+255 KRSLDNQ

-273 KALDPITVDGFVFRV
+273 KALDPMTVDGFVFRV

-329 VAGDQQA
+329 VAGDQVA

-414 LKVLATLE
+414 LKVLSTLE
-422 GQGYLPAAVIAEL
+422 GQGYLPPAVISEL
-435 RDGYEFLRYTEHAI
+435 REGYEFLRYTEHAI

-463 DQDRA
+463 AQDQA
-468 RIAFMMGFT
+468 RIAFMLGFA
-477 DWASFHQR
+477 DWDAFHEK
-485 LMQWRER
+485 LMFWRGR
-492 TAWHF
+492 VAWHF
-497 GELIAD
+497 AQVIAD
-503 PDEEADVPKEEI
+503 PDEDEGAASEVV
-515 VGGEWLPLWED
+515 VGGEWLPLWEEA
-526 SQDQDVACRQ
+526 QDEEAACRQ
-536 LYTAGFNDP
+536 LEEGGFAD
-545 AKALKRLEDLRAS
+545 ASKALKALAGLRSS

-573 AFIPRLLAQAVEHV
+573 AFIPRLLAQAVEHAN
-587 DPDLVLERVLP
+587 PDLVLERVLP

-606 SAYLVLLTENPD
+606 SAYLVLLTENPG

-633 AEQIARFPLLLD
+633 AEQITRFPLLLD
-645 ELLNEARLFN
+645 ELLNEGRLFK

-685 RHFKLAHN
+685 RHFKLAHR

-698 SEIVGALPLMK
+698 SEIAGSLPLMK

-734 ARHGVPKRP
+734 AKYGTPLRT
-743 DGSDCDPGFVIVGYG
+743 DGTLCDPGFIIVGYG
-758 KVGGIEL
+758 KVGGLEL

-778 GDPNAETDGAKP
+778 GDPQAETDGPKS
-790 IDSAQFFT
+790 IDGAQFFT

-815 QLYDVDMRL
+815 QLYEVDMRL
-824 RPSGAAGLLVSSV
+824 RPSGASGLLVSSLG
-837 AAFARY
+837 AFARY

-851 EHQALVRARVLVGC
+851 EHQALVRARVLVGS
-865 RQTGAA
+865 QDVGQA
-871 FEQVRAQ
+871 FEKVRAQ
-878 VLGRTRD
+878 VLGKARD
-885 LDKLRAEVSEMRAK
+885 LAKLQQEVSEMRAK
-899 MRDNLGTRLTT
+899 MRDNLGTKST
-910 AGLGANAFDAGV
+910 AAGTAANAFDATA
-922 PFDVKQDA
+922 PFDLKQDA

-948 DKHPALLQY
+948 HSHPPLLRW
-957 TDNIRILEGLEQAGL
+957 TDNIRILEELEHEGLM
-972 LPAAD
+972 PAED
-977 AGLLREAYKA
+977 ASLLREAYKA

-998 KQAGVI
+998 KDPGVI
-1004 AGDQFSAERREVM
+1004 AGDQFVEERRQVL
-1017 RIWQSLGLSTP
+1017 RIWKEMGLS
-1028 PVGAA
+1028 

>member
-1 MNLPLLVE
+1 MTLPVLAEL
-9 IPAALLPLVARN
+9 PAILLPLV
-21 RESLRAAVGAIQ
+21 
-33 SESEG
+33 
-38 AAAGL
+38 
-43 IAGRTRS
+43 TRS
-50 HNSQTDHPTPP
+50 EQSFRTAVASLEDDHGLSTWTPERWAQ
-61 FATPQSPVGAGSTR
+61 FA
-75 DEALPVPTQPDWSP
+75 
-89 DRWLQ
+89 
-94 WDRVTAASDFVLQQA
+94 RVSAASDFVIEQSVRDPLM
-109 TQNPVLL
+109 LL
-116 LDLAASGDLDRAFA
+116 SLVQSGELDRPYA
-130 PGELCAQIAAAVSQA
+130 PGELCAQIAAAVNTAQS
-145 ATEDELARALRRQR
+145 EDELGRVLRRQR
-159 ARHQIR
+159 ARHQVR
-165 IIWRDLTRQA
+165 IIWRDLNRQA
-175 DLIQTCRDLSDMADA
+175 DLVQTCRDLSDMADA
-190 CIDQAYQWLYLRH
+190 TIDQAYQWLYSRH
-203 CQQFGTPMGR
+203 CQQFGTPTGR
-213 RSGQPQHMVVLGM
+213 RSGLPQQMVILGM

-240 DLIFAYPEGGETEGA
+240 DLIFAYPEGGETVGV
-255 KRPLDNQ
+255 KRALDNQ

-273 KALDPITVDGFVFRV
+273 KALDPMTVDGFVFRV

-329 VAGDQQA
+329 VAGDQAA

-414 LKVLATLE
+414 LKVLSTLE
-422 GQGYLPAAVIAEL
+422 GQGYLPPAVISEL
-435 RDGYEFLRYTEHAI
+435 REGYEFLRYTEHAI

-463 DQDRA
+463 AQDQA
-468 RIAFMMGFT
+468 RIAFMLGFA
-477 DWASFHQR
+477 DWHAFHEK
-485 LMQWRER
+485 LMFWRGR
-492 TAWHF
+492 VAWHF
-497 GELIAD
+497 AQVIAD
-503 PDEEADVPKEEI
+503 PDEEEGADCEVV
-515 VGGEWLPLWED
+515 VGGEWLPLWEEA
-526 SQDQDVACRQ
+526 QDEEAACRQ
-536 LYTAGFNDP
+536 LEEGGFAD
-545 AKALKRLEDLRAS
+545 ATKALKALASLRGS

-573 AFIPRLLAQAVEHV
+573 AFIPRLLAQAVEH
-587 DPDLVLERVLP
+587 DNPDLVLERVLP

-606 SAYLVLLTENPD
+606 SAYLVLLTENPG

-633 AEQIARFPLLLD
+633 AEQITRFPLLLD
-645 ELLNEARLFN
+645 ELLNEGRLFK

-685 RHFKLAHN
+685 RHFKLAHR

-698 SEIVGALPLMK
+698 SEIAGSLPLMK

-724 VLALAWRQTV
+724 VLELAWRQTV
-734 ARHGVPKRP
+734 AKYGTPLRT
-743 DGSDCDPGFVIVGYG
+743 DGSVCDPGFIIVGYG
-758 KVGGIEL
+758 KVGGLEL

-778 GDPNAETDGAKP
+778 GDPQAETDGPKP
-790 IDSAQFFT
+790 IDGAQFFT

-815 QLYDVDMRL
+815 QLYEVDMRL
-824 RPSGAAGLLVSSV
+824 RPSGASGLLVSSLG
-837 AAFARY
+837 AFERY

-851 EHQALVRARVLVGC
+851 EHQALVRARVLVGS
-865 RQTGAA
+865 QDVGQA
-871 FEQVRAQ
+871 FEKVRAQ
-878 VLGRTRD
+878 VLGKARD
-885 LDKLRAEVSEMRAK
+885 LAKLQQEVSEMRAK
-899 MRDNLGTRLTT
+899 MRDNLGSKST
-910 AGLGANAFDAGV
+910 AAGTAANAFEATA
-922 PFDVKQDA
+922 PFDLKQDA

-948 DKHPALLQY
+948 HSHPPLLRW
-957 TDNIRILEGLEQAGL
+957 TDNIRILEELEHEGLM
-972 LPAAD
+972 PAED
-977 AGLLREAYKA
+977 ASLLREAYKA

-998 KQAGVI
+998 KDAGVI
-1004 AGDQFSAERREVM
+1004 AGDQFVEERRQVL
-1017 RIWQSLGLSTP
+1017 RIWKELGLS
-1028 PVGAA
+1028 

>member
-1 MNLPLLVE
+1 MSLPSFAEL
-9 IPAALLPLVARN
+9 PAILLPFVTRA
-21 RESLRAAVGAIQ
+21 EQSFRAAVVALGDDH
-33 SESEG
+33 
-38 AAAGL
+38 GL
-43 IAGRTRS
+43 SAW
-50 HNSQTDHPTPP
+50 TPERWAQ
-61 FATPQSPVGAGSTR
+61 FA
-75 DEALPVPTQPDWSP
+75 
-89 DRWLQ
+89 
-94 WDRVTAASDFVLQQA
+94 RVTAASDFVIEQCVRDPLMLLQMVQ
-109 TQNPVLL
+109 
-116 LDLAASGDLDRAFA
+116 SGELDRSFA
-130 PGELCAQIAAAVSQA
+130 PGELCAQIAAAVSVAETDDQ
-145 ATEDELARALRRQR
+145 LGRALRRQR
-159 ARHQIR
+159 ARHQVR

-190 CIDQAYQWLYLRH
+190 SIDQAYQWLYVRH
-203 CQQFGTPMGR
+203 CQQFGVPTGR
-213 RSGQPQHMVVLGM
+213 RSGEPQQMVILGM

-240 DLIFAYPEGGETEGA
+240 DLIFAYPEGGETVGV

-273 KALDPITVDGFVFRV
+273 KALDPMTVDGFVFRV

-293 PYGSSGALVLSFNA
+293 PYGSAGALVLSFNA

-320 RYAMIKARV
+320 RYAMIKSRV
-329 VAGDQQA
+329 VAGDQVA
-336 GAQLLDMLRPFVYR
+336 GAQLQDMLRPFVYR

-414 LKVLATLE
+414 LKVLSTLE
-422 GQGYLPAAVIAEL
+422 GQGYLPPAVISEL
-435 RDGYEFLRYTEHAI
+435 REGYEFLRYTEHAI

-463 DQDRA
+463 EQDQA
-468 RIAFMMGFT
+468 RIAFMLGFANWT
-477 DWASFHQR
+477 AFHEQ
-485 LMQWRER
+485 LMYWRGR
-492 TAWHF
+492 VAWHF
-497 GELIAD
+497 GQVIAD
-503 PDEEADVPKEEI
+503 PDEEQGAESEVV
-515 VGGEWLPLWED
+515 VGGEWLPLWEEA
-526 SQDQDVACRQ
+526 QDDEAACRQ
-536 LYTAGFNDP
+536 LEEGGFKDAP
-545 AKALKRLEDLRAS
+545 KALKALAGLRSS

-573 AFIPRLLAQAVEHV
+573 AFIPRLLAQAVEH
-587 DPDLVLERVLP
+587 DNPDLVLERVLP

-606 SAYLVLLTENPD
+606 SAYLVLLTENPG

-633 AEQIARFPLLLD
+633 AEQITRFPLLLD
-645 ELLNEARLFN
+645 ELLNEGRLFK

-685 RHFKLAHN
+685 RHFKLAHR

-698 SEIVGALPLMK
+698 SEIAGSLPLMK

-734 ARHGVPKRP
+734 AKYGTPLRT
-743 DGSDCDPGFVIVGYG
+743 DGTLCDPGFIIVGYG
-758 KVGGIEL
+758 KVGGLEL

-778 GDPNAETDGAKP
+778 GDPQAETDGPKP
-790 IDSAQFFT
+790 IDGAQFFT

-815 QLYDVDMRL
+815 QLYEVDMRL
-824 RPSGAAGLLVSSV
+824 RPSGASGLLVSSLG
-837 AAFARY
+837 AFARY

-851 EHQALVRARVLVGC
+851 EHQALVRARVLVGS
-865 RQTGAA
+865 QDVGQA
-871 FEQVRAQ
+871 FEKVRAAI
-878 VLGRTRD
+878 LGKPRD
-885 LDKLRAEVSEMRAK
+885 LPTLRQEVSEMRAK
-899 MRDNLGTRLTT
+899 MRDNLGSKST
-910 AGLGANAFDAGV
+910 AAGTGANAFEATA
-922 PFDVKQDA
+922 PFDIKQDA

-948 DKHPALLQY
+948 ETHPPLLRW
-957 TDNIRILEGLEQAGL
+957 TDNIRILEELEREGLMPVE
-972 LPAAD
+972 D

-998 KQAGVI
+998 KNPGVI
-1004 AGDQFSAERREVM
+1004 PADQFADERQQVM
-1017 RIWQSLGLSTP
+1017 RIWRELGLR
-1028 PVGAA
+1028 

>member
-1 MNLPLLVE
+1 MSLPALAVLPAILLPFVSRAE
-9 IPAALLPLVARN
+9 QSFRTAVAALEDDHGL
-21 RESLRAAVGAIQ
+21 
-33 SESEG
+33 
-38 AAAGL
+38 AG
-43 IAGRTRS
+43 
-50 HNSQTDHPTPP
+50 
-61 FATPQSPVGAGSTR
+61 
-75 DEALPVPTQPDWSP
+75 WSP
-89 DRWLQ
+89 ERWA
-94 WDRVTAASDFVLQQA
+94 DFARVSAASDFFIEQSVRDPLM
-109 TQNPVLL
+109 LL
-116 LDLAASGDLDRAFA
+116 ELVQFGDLDRGFA
-130 PGELCAQIAAAVSQA
+130 PGEMCGQIAAAVQQA
-145 ATEDELARALRRQR
+145 QSEDELGRLLRRQR
-159 ARHQIR
+159 TRQQVR

-175 DLIQTCRDLSDMADA
+175 DLVQTCRDLSDMADA
-190 CIDQAYQWLYLRH
+190 SIDQAYQWLYQRH
-203 CQQFGTPMGR
+203 CQQFGTPTGR
-213 RSGQPQHMVVLGM
+213 RSGEPQQMVILGM

-240 DLIFAYPEGGETEGA
+240 DLIFAYPEGGETVGV

-293 PYGSSGALVLSFNA
+293 PYGSAGALVLSFNA

-329 VAGDQQA
+329 VAGDQVA
-336 GAQLLDMLRPFVYR
+336 GAQLLEMLRPFVYR

-367 IQQEVRRKGMADN
+367 IQQEVRRKGMAEN

-414 LKVLATLE
+414 LKVLGTLE
-422 GQGYLPAAVIAEL
+422 GQGYLPPAVIAEL
-435 RDGYEFLRYTEHAI
+435 RNGYEFLRYTEHAI
-449 QAIADRQTQMLPDG
+449 QAIADRQTQMLPDDEK
-463 DQDRA
+463 DQA
-468 RIAFMMGFT
+468 RIAFMLGF
-477 DWASFHQR
+477 DNWAAFHEQ
-485 LMQWRER
+485 LMYWRGR
-492 TAWHF
+492 VDWHF
-497 GELIAD
+497 RQVIAD
-503 PDEEADVPKEEI
+503 PDEEDGEECQVA
-515 VGGEWLPLWED
+515 VGGEWLPLWEEA
-526 SQDQDVACRQ
+526 QDEEAASRQ
-536 LYTAGFNDP
+536 LEEGGFKDAP
-545 AKALKRLEDLRAS
+545 KALKQLAALRGS

-573 AFIPRLLAQAVEHV
+573 AFIPRLLAQAVEHA

-606 SAYLVLLTENPD
+606 SAYLVLLTENPG
-618 ALRRLLTLCAASPWI
+618 ALRQLLTLCAASPWI
-633 AEQIARFPLLLD
+633 AEQITRFPMLLD
-645 ELLNEARLFN
+645 ELLNEGRLFK

-685 RHFKLAHN
+685 RHFKLAHR

-698 SEIVGALPLMK
+698 SEISGSLPLMK

-734 ARHGVPKRP
+734 GKYGSPQRA
-743 DGSDCDPGFVIVGYG
+743 DGTLCDPGFIIVGYG

-790 IDSAQFFT
+790 IDTAQFFT

-808 TAQTNSG
+808 TTQTNSG
-815 QLYDVDMRL
+815 QLYEVDMRL
-824 RPSGAAGLLVSSV
+824 RPSGASGLLVSSLG
-837 AAFARY
+837 AFERY
-843 QENEAWTW
+843 QQNEAWTW
-851 EHQALVRARVLVGC
+851 EHQALIRARVLVGC
-865 RQTGAA
+865 KDVGSA
-871 FEQVRAQ
+871 FEKVRAA
-878 VLGRTRD
+878 VLGRERD
-885 LDKLRAEVSEMRAK
+885 LPTLRQEVSEMRAK
-899 MRDNLGTRLTT
+899 MRDNLGSKAT
-910 AGLGANAFDAGV
+910 AAGTAANAFDAAA
-922 PFDVKQDA
+922 PFDLKQDA

-935 IEFMVQYAALAWS
+935 IEFMVQYATLAWS
-948 DKHPALLQY
+948 KEHPALLRY

-972 LPAAD
+972 IPATD
-977 AGLLREAYKA
+977 AALLREAYKA

-998 KQAGVI
+998 KEAGVI
-1004 AGDQFSAERREVM
+1004 GGDQFMVERRDVM
-1017 RIWQSLGLSTP
+1017 RIWAELGLS
-1028 PVGAA
+1028 

>member
-1 MNLPLLVE
+1 MQAELPA
-9 IPAALLPLVARN
+9 ILLPFAK
-21 RESLRAAVGAIQ
+21 RAEQSFRDAV
-33 SESEG
+33 
-38 AAAGL
+38 AGL
-43 IAGRTRS
+43 DGDNGLS
-50 HNSQTDHPTPP
+50 EW
-61 FATPQSPVGAGSTR
+61 TPQ
-75 DEALPVPTQPDWSP
+75 
-89 DRWLQ
+89 RWA
-94 WDRVTAASDFVLQQA
+94 DFARVCAASDFVIEQSVRDPLM
-109 TQNPVLL
+109 LL
-116 LDLAASGDLDRAFA
+116 ELVAWGELDRSFA
-130 PGELCAQIAAAVSQA
+130 PGELCGQIATAVQQA
-145 ATEDELARALRRQR
+145 ETEDELGRVLRRQR
-159 ARHQIR
+159 TRQQVR

-175 DLIQTCRDLSDMADA
+175 DLVQTCRDLSDMADA
-190 CIDQAYQWLYLRH
+190 SIDQAYQWLYQRH
-203 CQQFGTPMGR
+203 CVLFGTPTGR
-213 RSGQPQHMVVLGM
+213 RSGEPQHMVILGM

-240 DLIFAYPEGGETEGA
+240 DLIFAYPEGGDTVGV
-255 KRPLDNQ
+255 KRSLDNQ
-262 EFFIRLGQRLI
+262 EFFIRLGQKLI
-273 KALDPITVDGFVFRV
+273 KALDPMTVDGFVFRV

-293 PYGSSGALVLSFNA
+293 PYGSAGALVLSFNA

-329 VAGDQQA
+329 VAGDQVA

-367 IQQEVRRKGMADN
+367 IQQEVRRKGMAEN

-414 LKVLATLE
+414 LKVLGTLE
-422 GQGYLPAAVIAEL
+422 GQGYLPPAVVAEL

-463 DQDRA
+463 TEDQA
-468 RIAFMMGFT
+468 RIAFMLGFP
-477 DWASFHQR
+477 DWTAFHER
-485 LMQWRER
+485 LMYWRGR
-492 TAWHF
+492 VDWHF
-497 GELIAD
+497 RQVIAD
-503 PDEEADVPKEEI
+503 PDEEEGEESELM
-515 VGGEWLPLWED
+515 VGGEWLPLWEE
-526 SQDQDVACRQ
+526 SQDEEAACRQ
-536 LYTAGFNDP
+536 LQEGGFTDAP
-545 AKALKRLEDLRAS
+545 KALKTLAGLRSS

-573 AFIPRLLAQAVEHV
+573 AFIPRLLAQAVEHAN
-587 DPDLVLERVLP
+587 PDLVLERVLP

-633 AEQIARFPLLLD
+633 AEQITRFPLLLD
-645 ELLNEARLFN
+645 ELLNEGRLFK

-685 RHFKLAHN
+685 RHFKLAHR

-698 SEIVGALPLMK
+698 SEIAGSLPLMK

-734 ARHGVPKRP
+734 ARYGSPQRV
-743 DGSDCDPGFVIVGYG
+743 DGTLCDPGFIIVGYG

-778 GDPNAETDGAKP
+778 GDPQAETDGAKP
-790 IDSAQFFT
+790 IDGAQFFT

-808 TAQTNSG
+808 TTQTNSG
-815 QLYDVDMRL
+815 QLYEVDMRL
-824 RPSGAAGLLVSSV
+824 RPSGASGLLVSSLG
-837 AAFARY
+837 AFARY

-851 EHQALVRARVLVGC
+851 EHQALVRARVLVGSQDVG
-865 RQTGAA
+865 RA

-878 VLGRTRD
+878 VLGRAQD
-885 LDKLRAEVSEMRAK
+885 LDKLRQEVSEMRAK
-899 MRDNLGTRLTT
+899 MRDNLGTKST
-910 AGLGANAFDAGV
+910 AAGTAANAFEPTAS
-922 PFDVKQDA
+922 FDLKQDA

-948 DKHPALLQY
+948 AQHPSLLRY
-957 TDNIRILEGLEQAGL
+957 TDNIRILEGLEQVGL
-972 LPAAD
+972 MPAAD
-977 AGLLREAYKA
+977 AHLLREVYKA

-998 KQAGVI
+998 NEAGTV
-1004 AGDQFSAERREVM
+1004 AGDQFADERRQVQ
-1017 RIWQSLGLSTP
+1017 RIWHELGLS
-1028 PVGAA
+1028 

>member
-1 MNLPLLVE
+1 MTLPVLAEL
-9 IPAALLPLVARN
+9 PAILLPLV
-21 RESLRAAVGAIQ
+21 
-33 SESEG
+33 
-38 AAAGL
+38 
-43 IAGRTRS
+43 TRS
-50 HNSQTDHPTPP
+50 EQSFRTAVAALEDDHGFVNWTPERRAQ
-61 FATPQSPVGAGSTR
+61 FA
-75 DEALPVPTQPDWSP
+75 
-89 DRWLQ
+89 
-94 WDRVTAASDFVLQQA
+94 RVTAASEFVIEQSVRDPLM
-109 TQNPVLL
+109 LL
-116 LDLAASGDLDRAFA
+116 SLVQSGELDRAFA
-130 PGELCAQIAAAVSQA
+130 PGELCAQIAAAVNA
-145 ATEDELARALRRQR
+145 AQSEDELGRALRRQR
-159 ARHQIR
+159 ARHQVR

-175 DLIQTCRDLSDMADA
+175 DLVQTCRDLSDMADA
-190 CIDQAYQWLYLRH
+190 TIDQAYQWLYSRH
-203 CQQFGTPMGR
+203 CEQFGTPTGR
-213 RSGQPQHMVVLGM
+213 RSGEPQQMVILGM

-240 DLIFAYPEGGETEGA
+240 DLIFAYPEGGETVGV
-255 KRPLDNQ
+255 KRSLDNQ

-273 KALDPITVDGFVFRV
+273 KALDPMTVDGFVFRV

-329 VAGDQQA
+329 VAGDQVA

-414 LKVLATLE
+414 LKVLSTLE
-422 GQGYLPAAVIAEL
+422 GQGYLPPAVISEL
-435 RDGYEFLRYTEHAI
+435 REGYEFLRYTEHAI

-463 DQDRA
+463 AQDQA
-468 RIAFMMGFT
+468 RIAFMLGFA
-477 DWASFHQR
+477 DWDAFHEN
-485 LMQWRER
+485 LMFWRGR
-492 TAWHF
+492 VAWHF
-497 GELIAD
+497 AQVIAD
-503 PDEEADVPKEEI
+503 PDDDEGAESEVV
-515 VGGEWLPLWED
+515 VGGEWLPLWEEA
-526 SQDQDVACRQ
+526 QDEEAACRQ
-536 LYTAGFNDP
+536 LEEGGFAD
-545 AKALKRLEDLRAS
+545 ASKALKALAGLRSS

-573 AFIPRLLAQAVEHV
+573 AFIPRLLAQAVEHAN
-587 DPDLVLERVLP
+587 PDLVLERVLP

-606 SAYLVLLTENPD
+606 SAYLVLLTENPS

-633 AEQIARFPLLLD
+633 AEQITRFPLLLD
-645 ELLNEARLFN
+645 ELLNEGRLFK

-685 RHFKLAHN
+685 RHFKLAHR

-698 SEIVGALPLMK
+698 SEIVGSLPLMK

-734 ARHGVPKRP
+734 AKYGTPLRT
-743 DGSDCDPGFVIVGYG
+743 DGTLCDPGFIIVGYG
-758 KVGGIEL
+758 KVGGLEL

-778 GDPNAETDGAKP
+778 GDPQAETDGPKS
-790 IDSAQFFT
+790 IDGAQFFT

-815 QLYDVDMRL
+815 QLYEVDMRL
-824 RPSGAAGLLVSSV
+824 RPSGASGLLVSSLG
-837 AAFARY
+837 AFARY

-851 EHQALVRARVLVGC
+851 EHQALVRARVLVGS
-865 RQTGAA
+865 QDVGQA
-871 FEQVRAQ
+871 FEKVRAQ
-878 VLGRTRD
+878 VLGKARD
-885 LDKLRAEVSEMRAK
+885 LATLQQEVSEMRAK
-899 MRDNLGTRLTT
+899 MRDNLGTKST
-910 AGLGANAFDAGV
+910 AAGTAANAFDATA
-922 PFDVKQDA
+922 PFDLKQDA

-948 DKHPALLQY
+948 QSHPPLLRW
-957 TDNIRILEGLEQAGL
+957 TDNIRILEELEHEGLM
-972 LPAAD
+972 PAED
-977 AGLLREAYKA
+977 ASLLREAYKA

-998 KQAGVI
+998 KDAGVI
-1004 AGDQFSAERREVM
+1004 AGDQFADERRQVL
-1017 RIWQSLGLSTP
+1017 RIWKEMGLS
-1028 PVGAA
+1028 